1 MGDTFRRG
9 EGRGGGG
16 PNPLI
21 SLVCITTHSTHR
33 NTFKASR
40 SKEINKNI
48 YIHLAIDFYRQV
60 H

>member
-21 SLVCITTHSTHR
+21 SLVCIMTHSTHS
-33 NTFKASR
+33 NTLQTSR
-40 SKEINKNI
+40 AKRNI
-48 YIHLAIDFYRQV
+48 YIYLSIDKQRQG